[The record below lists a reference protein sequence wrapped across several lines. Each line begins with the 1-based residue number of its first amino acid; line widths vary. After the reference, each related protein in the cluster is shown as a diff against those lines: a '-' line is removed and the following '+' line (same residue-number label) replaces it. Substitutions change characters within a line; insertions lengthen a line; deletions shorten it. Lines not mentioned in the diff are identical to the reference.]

1 MNRKFVVGLLL
12 ALSITGYLAVLPL
25 LAQAETPTAT
35 PTPSPTPT
43 LTPTATLTPTPSS
56 TPGPITL
63 TRVEPATL
71 SNATGGTLSLY
82 GTGFNSDCVVRL
94 VGYGLLPTTFINGQ
108 ALTAQVPAQVPPA
121 TYDLEVSAGQPVP
134 AVLRG
139 AFTITTPPATPAPE
153 EPEEPPPPGHPILTI
168 RNYSVQPE
176 QVRPGQEFVVSIEI
190 YNNGSRAGENTLVIF
205 PGGTFLPL
213 GEQGHN
219 LWQLPINHTVVVTQR
234 MRAPAQL
241 SGGVHQLQVSLSAN
255 DWAGDHYDYSGNI
268 PVEVIGSSGSGGYAG
283 KPKVIIE
290 AATTS
295 PHILIP
301 GEPFSLTLR
310 LVNHGSRTAINVFA
324 TCASS
329 EMAIPASGGDTVATD
344 LIRIGHAATVTL
356 PLVLGSLDSGGR
368 QNLMIGLEYA
378 DYSGGGYSDQQ
389 NIGVDINT
397 SLAKEP
403 QLLIT
408 EYTTEP
414 EFLSPGDTFTLTIYV
429 TNVGGGDAERLT
441 LSLGGKDGA
450 SLEPFIPLKAGNVLF
465 VSQIKPG
472 ETVVLSRSLLIDGA
486 ASIRAFNLPLA
497 LDYDDPHAT
506 RQSDIQRLSLIVRKR
521 PEFQLNFYRQPEV
534 LQVNVPAPL
543 SLELINVGRSSINI
557 SEIAPASPELEVTV
571 EGLPF
576 VGPLDAGGSTPLD
589 LMVIPQA
596 SGAVELRLS
605 IVYRDDFNQMQA
617 ISQTLTLEVQ
627 SQPDALAP
635 GEPGM
640 NAAEEPA
647 AEQPETLWQ
656 KLGRALKGFL
666 GLGS

>member
-1 MNRKFVVGLLL
+1 MKKVLVGLLL
-12 ALSITGYLAVLPL
+12 ALSITGYLSVPSL
-25 LAQAETPTAT
+25 LARTQLPQATATPSPTPTPTPTPTLT
-35 PTPSPTPT
+35 PTPSPTPG
-43 LTPTATLTPTPSS
+43 L
-56 TPGPITL
+56 ITL
-63 TRVEPATL
+63 TRVEPATM

-121 TYDLEVSAGQPVP
+121 TYDLEVNDGHPMP
-134 AVLRG
+134 AVLLG

-153 EPEEPPPPGHPILTI
+153 EPAEPPPPGRPILTI
-168 RNYSVQPE
+168 RNYNVQPE
-176 QVRPGQEFVVSIEI
+176 QVRPGQEFVVSIEL

-205 PGGTFLPL
+205 PGGMFLPL
-213 GEQGHN
+213 GEKGHN
-219 LWQLPINHTVVVTQR
+219 LWQLPINHTAVVTQR

-241 SGGVHQLQVSLSAN
+241 SGGVHQLQVSMSAN
-255 DWAGDHYDYSGNI
+255 DWAGDHYDYSGSI
-268 PVEVIGSSGSGGYAG
+268 PVEIIGSSGSGGGSAG

-290 AATTS
+290 TAVTS
-295 PHILIP
+295 PRILIP

-310 LVNHGSRTAINVFA
+310 LVNLGRRTALNVFA

-344 LIRIGHAATVTL
+344 LIRIGQAATVTL

-389 NIGVDINT
+389 NVGVDINT

-403 QLLIT
+403 QLLIS

-414 EFLSPGDTFTLTIYV
+414 EFLSPGDTFTLTIYL

-450 SLEPFIPLKAGNVLF
+450 NLEPFIPLKAGNVLF
-465 VSQIKPG
+465 VAQIESG

-486 ASIRAFNLPLA
+486 AAIRAYNLPLA

-521 PEFQLNFYRQPEV
+521 PEFQLGFYRQPEV

-557 SEIAPASPELEVTV
+557 SEIAPSSPGLEVTV

-589 LMVIPQA
+589 LLVIPQE
-596 SGAVELRLS
+596 SGEVELLLS
-605 IVYRDDFNQMQA
+605 IAYRDDFNQTQS

-627 SQPDALAP
+627 GQPEAHAP

-640 NAAEEPA
+640 SEAENPA
-647 AEQPETLWQ
+647 EEQPETIWQ
-656 KLGRALKGFL
+656 KIGRAIKGFL